1 MVETSG
7 IVHEDTLL
15 EFKIITKEMHAKLRA
30 LMANRREESFLPSS
44 MTGDS
49 VLPNWLGLESM
60 QLLEGL
66 IKKLEKKQ
74 PVVQKQV
81 TQPPPDINEKNLPE
95 EDVWDKEDVDDI
107 QGNLFKIALLIWFK
121 FVSWNC
127 HLVRNTGK

>member
-1 MVETSG
+1 
-7 IVHEDTLL
+7 
-15 EFKIITKEMHAKLRA
+15 MHAKLRA

-81 TQPPPDINEKNLPE
+81 TQPPPDINEENLPE
-95 EDVWDKEDVDDI
+95 EDVWDKEDVDNI
-107 QGNLFKIALLIWFK
+107 QGILKTIKKLFFLKK
-121 FVSWNC
+121 ND
-127 HLVRNTGK
+127 R